1 MFDKQSVSLR
11 LGCERAVLD
20 ADAASA
26 DMPPLFSKN
35 SLKMTF
41 CMETNTKPLT
51 EEDYYDSLTNWK
63 RLYDDSLKIKSEEDL
78 LYDDLLP
85 VETTRYNF
93 VSESDVR
100 YFESDTD
107 HLQCVAEFALNELK
121 WSENTQRTFRTFISI
136 SDILIP
142 NLNEYIEKLRYL
154 HRKVYNSFYGKYTR
168 EISELYNNKLR
179 QPLSRLRE
187 VAVRIKDQ
195 LLWPMMKDEAKH
207 EALQRIIGHELECG
221 WRRVTI
227 EELRQRKDR
236 TAHENEADQR
246 DIPDHRIIVELPDE
260 WLDDMPGDSAKT
272 REIKEELRQHIVR
285 TAHENEADLRDIPD
299 RRIIV
304 EFPDEWLDDM
314 PDDSTKIS
322 VLETIMSVLT
332 QIAEAVG
339 KIYYINNAIC
349 NAWNIRKKSETF
361 IIYSC
366 MKKQYEEE
374 WQKGMLADFSERQ
387 SRYRKDRQLPLD
399 SQYLVRLL
407 DETEQEFNQNA
418 LCSMWH
424 ECGSDIEYFAFMLS
438 DAKYNETDFD
448 LLFEYQAKCEM
459 IKGMIADA
467 RSSEQGRDPLFADK
481 VDPFKLEKHLHF
493 WIEARV
499 TTQEK
504 WYVVWCLMIYT
515 FEIIRRE
522 AKMNDFAERMSLMFP
537 DAPKKCV
544 VESFRKQANKKIHKC
559 HFSKWLK
566 TDPDYAMAKNL
577 YEKLNNKEWY
587 EREET
592 DL

>member
-1 MFDKQSVSLR
+1 MSNPGFRPSSCMFDKQSVSLR

-142 NLNEYIEKLRYL
+142 NLNEYIEKLRHL

-246 DIPDHRIIVELPDE
+246 DIPDHRIIVEL
-260 WLDDMPGDSAKT
+260 
-272 REIKEELRQHIVR
+272 
-285 TAHENEADLRDIPD
+285 
-299 RRIIV
+299 
-304 EFPDEWLDDM
+304 PDEWLDDM